1 MNEPHVHEEK
11 QIYLQLDNALQFR
24 LSRIKEIKH
33 FYNVEIH
40 DREKMSKT
48 LNKHIAVLTGIYLFC
63 QVQEVV
69 SLFVHFLLFLVYL

>member
-33 FYNVEIH
+33 FYNAEITKH
-40 DREKMSKT
+40 
-48 LNKHIAVLTGIYLFC
+48 KHIAVLTGIYFFC